1 MKRKYNHEQQEQTQ
15 YVREMKQAL
24 EEIKRAEN
32 CFDTAADPDLAEW
45 AALGI
50 SAAKK
55 KYAYILKK
63 AKNQDGTV
71 SYQ

>member
-1 MKRKYNHEQQEQTQ
+1 MKKKNQETEQVSIKY
-15 YVREMKQAL
+15 YREMKQAL

-55 KYAYILKK
+55 KYAYILKQ
-63 AKNQDGTV
+63 AKNQGNPI